1 MGLHPVELEDLILA
15 PWTYARTAL
24 DAHPLRLHVLTPPYP
39 SIARGTLRVLRI
51 AEARLASLREPQGD
65 CHPELV
71 EGAPIALHVTAG
83 YDGYERIA

>member
-51 AEARLASLREPQGD
+51 ADIS
-65 CHPELV
+65 HPEAL